1 MKNAERN
8 KKADELKKNLAA
20 KPSERE
26 ESKNAENKSL
36 KNGETEKADNPERNE
51 NTAAEKA
58 TPTTDPKAEFEK
70 LIRGEYKDAY
80 EEKIKENLAKR
91 FRENEELRKK
101 LDDANEILAE
111 LSERYNMNFEDT
123 DELKKAVHADNGLFA
138 DEAQR
143 QGMDVETYRYMKK
156 LEREN
161 HGYKKQIEK
170 SRRDSEAAEMMKRWY
185 DNSQELAKSYPDF
198 DMTAEIDNPKFI
210 KLVQSGIDLK
220 TAYEVVHIA
229 DILDRERDN
238 AATEARRD
246 VELEYRSRDNR
257 PYENGLSAQS
267 SALIKNNVGS
277 LSAKQR
283 AELAKRAA
291 RGEKITF

>member
-1 MKNAERN
+1 MKIAEKN
-8 KKADELKKNLAA
+8 KKEQEQKKALAA
-20 KPSERE
+20 KTLEKE
-26 ESKNAENKSL
+26 ENKT
-36 KNGETEKADNPERNE
+36 ETSQNEVTETAQPEKAAPKLN
-51 NTAAEKA
+51 
-58 TPTTDPKAEFEK
+58 PKAEFEK
-70 LIRGEYKDAY
+70 LIKGEYKDAY

-101 LDDANEILAE
+101 LDSANEILAE
-111 LSERYNMNFEDT
+111 LSERYNMDFEDT
-123 DELKKAVHADNGLFA
+123 DSLKRAVHADNGLFA

-143 QGMDVETYRYMKK
+143 QGMDVETYRYIKR

-161 HGYKKQIEK
+161 LGYKKQIEK

-185 DNSQELAKSYPDF
+185 DNSQELANTYPDF
-198 DMTAEIDNPKFI
+198 DMTQEIDNPKFI
-210 KLVQSGIDLK
+210 ELVQKGVDLK

-229 DILDRERDN
+229 DIMNREKKN

-246 VELEYRSRDNR
+246 VEQEYRSRDNR

-267 SALIKNNVGS
+267 SAIIKSSVSS

>member
-26 ESKNAENKSL
+26 ETKNAENESL
-36 KNGETEKADNPERNE
+36 KNGEAERQEKA
-51 NTAAEKA
+51 AAEKA
-58 TPTTDPKAEFEK
+58 AKPTDPKAEFEK
-70 LIRGEYKDAY
+70 LIRGEYKEAY

-111 LSERYNMNFEDT
+111 LSERYNMDFEDT
-123 DELKKAVHADNGLFA
+123 DGLKRAVHADDGLFA

-161 HGYKKQIEK
+161 LGYKKQIEK
-170 SRRDSEAAEMMKRWY
+170 SRRESEAAEMMKRWY
-185 DNSQELAKSYPDF
+185 NNSRELADSYPDF

-210 KLVQSGIDLK
+210 KLVQNGIDLK

-229 DILDRERDN
+229 DILDRERDS
-238 AATEARRD
+238 AATEARKD
-246 VELEYRSRDNR
+246 AELEYRSRDNR

-291 RGEKITF
+291 RGERITF

>member
-8 KKADELKKNLAA
+8 KKADELKKDLAA
-20 KPSERE
+20 KSSERE

-36 KNGETEKADNPERNE
+36 KSGDTGKIDNSEKDE
-51 NTAAEKA
+51 NTATEKA
-58 TPTTDPKAEFEK
+58 TPITDPKAEFEK

-161 HGYKKQIEK
+161 LGYKKQIEK

-185 DNSQELAKSYPDF
+185 DNSQELAKSYPEF

-267 SALIKNNVGS
+267 SALIRNNVGS
-277 LSAKQR
+277 LSSKQR